1 MTPPHTHTAN
11 CSARITE
18 FTISEFGTPPH
29 SYKPTQRLLTRKR
42 TIDRMV
48 DHYIL
53 LWHLEKSSL
62 EHTRNDTASYTC
74 DRKVHNILDAS
85 TLSK

>member
-1 MTPPHTHTAN
+1 MYDFPTHAYLAYAN
-11 CSARITE
+11 LAQRVQPLRLYLS
-18 FTISEFGTPPH
+18 
-29 SYKPTQRLLTRKR
+29 TQHRSPKR

-74 DRKVHNILDAS
+74 DRKVHNIIDAS